1 VLVAAPLGIAR
12 ECLSDRDDCLN
23 QCFAFEGGTAV
34 DDVMKD
40 VLPHRQPTQQVVG
53 LSGSCPTSVDFGIQ
67 IAQEFSGILE
77 SRL

>member
-12 ECLSDRDDCLN
+12 ECLSDRSDCFDLVLRLR
-23 QCFAFEGGTAV
+23 GGATV

-53 LSGSCPTSVDFGIQ
+53 LSGSCPTSLDFGVQ
-67 IAQEFSGILE
+67 IAQEFSAFLE